1 MFGTRPLFAS
11 PVHQGGPGKNVPQP
25 PPNTPV
31 QDQLSAGKKGVP
43 VRYLRNVGAGRN
55 VPVPVLLG
63 GVTAFMAYGWWNYGT
78 SVIAD
83 RSAFSPF
90 CRLSSGFSQRREP
103 GRMGEGGGL
112 LTVAA
117 CAQRGEGGGAFST
130 GGHHPLPAGGAG
142 LPVHFA
148 GG

>member
-90 CRLSSGFSQRREP
+90 CRSLIGIRPAARAGED
-103 GRMGEGGGL
+103 GRGGR
-112 LTVAA
+112 ASH
-117 CAQRGEGGGAFST
+117 GGCLRAER
-130 GGHHPLPAGGAG
+130 
-142 LPVHFA
+142 
-148 GG
+148 

>member
-90 CRLSSGFSQRREP
+90 CRWLPIPIRPAARARGGWARGAGFSRW
-103 GRMGEGGGL
+103 L
-112 LTVAA
+112 L
-117 CAQRGEGGGAFST
+117 R
-130 GGHHPLPAGGAG
+130 AGS
-142 LPVHFA
+142 
-148 GG
+148 

>member
-1 MFGTRPLFAS
+1 MFGTLPLFAS

-90 CRLSSGFSQRREP
+90 CRWLPSRFAQRRE
-103 GRMGEGGGL
+103 
-112 LTVAA
+112 
-117 CAQRGEGGGAFST
+117 RGEDGRGGRASH
-130 GGHHPLPAGGAG
+130 GGCLRAER
-142 LPVHFA
+142 
-148 GG
+148 

>member
-90 CRLSSGFSQRREP
+90 CRLPSGFAQRREP

-142 LPVHFA
+142 LPVHSA